1 MRIEI
6 TVAVYLDSYERP
18 DNSLIKQ
25 EIEVPT
31 EGVKL
36 IHQKNQSKGIHFLIK
51 KGDCVFYL
59 HEVPFGN
66 YTSTENK
73 EKVTCDQ
80 CRRLLAEG
88 RELEI
93 ISEIG
98 G

>member
-25 EIEVPT
+25 
-31 EGVKL
+31 
-36 IHQKNQSKGIHFLIK
+36 GIHFLIK

-88 RELEI
+88 RDLEI